1 MNANGNQNQ
10 LAFLSDEISGLVE
23 EVGGSVFSVDARRK
37 FPASGFAFTEDLIVT
52 ADHVIERED
61 GIRVANGGDSIPAVL
76 IGRDPHHDLALLKV
90 EGGSCKPLPFVSDL
104 PKVGS
109 LTIALARPGRNI
121 QASFGMLSSIGDWP
135 VSRKVQN
142 NQAILRAEVTAHP
155 GFSGGPLID
164 SRGGALGLNTSAISM
179 GGLVTL
185 SISVLT
191 PILDQL
197 RTYGH
202 LRHGYLGVR
211 FQVVE
216 LGPEQIAELGRNQ
229 KFGLLVSG
237 VEADSPAAKGRLLV
251 GDILVGLAGE
261 EVNGIES
268 LLVLLES
275 DLIGKKTMV
284 EFLRGGVPSKVEV
297 VIGER

>member
-10 LAFLSDEISGLVE
+10 LASLSDEISALIEKAGE
-23 EVGGSVFSVDARRK
+23 SVFSVDARRK
-37 FPASGFAFTEDLIVT
+37 FPASGFAFTEELIVT

-61 GIRVANGGDSIPAVL
+61 GIRVANGGDNIPAVL
-76 IGRDPHHDLALLKV
+76 IGRDSHHDLALLKV
-90 EGGSCKPLPFVSDL
+90 EGGSFNPLTSATEL
-104 PKVGS
+104 PKVGN

-121 QASFGMLSSIGDWP
+121 QASFGILSSSGDWP
-135 VSRKVQN
+135 VRRKVQN
-142 NQAILRAEVTAHP
+142 NHAILHAEVTAHP

-164 SRGGALGLNTSAISM
+164 LRGRVLGLNTSAISM

-191 PILDQL
+191 PILAQL

-202 LRHGYLGVR
+202 LRQGYLGVR

-216 LGPEQIAELGRNQ
+216 LGTEQMAALGRNQ

-237 VEADSPAAKGRLLV
+237 VEADSPAAKGKLLV

-268 LLVLLES
+268 LQVLLES

-284 EFLRGGVPSKVEV
+284 ELLRGGVPSKVEV